1 MQLQGEIFQHS
12 LLGSVSCELENKAL
26 EQSVEHESNQIH
38 WLIPKILGGYEAT
51 LRIKVENLKYFF
63 LVFR

>member
-1 MQLQGEIFQHS
+1 MELQGESFQHS

-51 LRIKVENLKYFF
+51 LRIKVETRIFF